1 MSLPKQ
7 PQATGG
13 RWKLSDQA
21 VMALMGWEAVL
32 KSEIHGELE
41 KVSEGTAYIKI
52 SGKAS
57 GAADGVS
64 SEVDLTG
71 ALQVDLRRRRIQ
83 QFSANVKEDRAIS
96 HAQPGFSMS
105 AAVQLSVSPLTVS
118 QHLSEA
124 ALGAISL
131 ASKREQT
138 PLLHQSTVGRY
149 QLLHGHRW
157 RIVRGGRPTVLR
169 FVDQGDLVAQCNIVD
184 LPDGQANRQVSL
196 KEFQADVERA
206 MGDREVQFLD
216 ASRAAGRKRSTIL
229 RITVEAVENEIPVR
243 WIHYYVSNAEGRRAA
258 ITVVLEKSLVEQFGN
273 EDLRLLESFEFS
285 VPTAGPRQAAQPN
298 TDRK

>member
-1 MSLPKQ
+1 M
-7 PQATGG
+7 
-13 RWKLSDQA
+13 
-21 VMALMGWEAVL
+21 
-32 KSEIHGELE
+32 
-41 KVSEGTAYIKI
+41 
-52 SGKAS
+52 
-57 GAADGVS
+57 
-64 SEVDLTG
+64 
-71 ALQVDLRRRRIQ
+71 
-83 QFSANVKEDRAIS
+83 
-96 HAQPGFSMS
+96 
-105 AAVQLSVSPLTVS
+105 
-118 QHLSEA
+118 
-124 ALGAISL
+124 
-131 ASKREQT
+131 
-138 PLLHQSTVGRY
+138 
-149 QLLHGHRW
+149 
-157 RIVRGGRPTVLR
+157 LR

-229 RITVEAVENEIPVR
+229 RITVETVENEIPVR
-243 WIHYYVSNAEGRRAA
+243 WIHYYVANAEGRRAA